1 MAFARGLKMRSR
13 GTDGLYE
20 MGGESGPVRALVVDD
35 NRLNRVIAQR
45 TLERL
50 GVSVE
55 IARDGREALDVLG
68 SQSFDV
74 VFMDQHMPEM
84 DGIEATREIRRR
96 EGDLAHTIIVAFT
109 ACQLEEDRERCF
121 AAGMDDFLGKPV
133 RAAQFSRVIDR
144 WVRQSPPGS

>member
-1 MAFARGLKMRSR
+1 MPAQ
-13 GTDGLYE
+13 
-20 MGGESGPVRALVVDD
+20 VRALVVDD
-35 NRLNRVIAQR
+35 NQMNRVVAQR
-45 TLERL
+45 LLERL

-74 VFMDQHMPEM
+74 IFMDQHMPEM

-96 EGDLAHTIIVAFT
+96 EGDLAHTIIVALT
-109 ACQLEEDRERCF
+109 ACQLDEDRERCF

-133 RAAQFSRVIDR
+133 KAQQFSQVIRRWVHRAAS
-144 WVRQSPPGS
+144 S

>member
-1 MAFARGLKMRSR
+1 MAPLPAQ
-13 GTDGLYE
+13 
-20 MGGESGPVRALVVDD
+20 VRALVVDD
-35 NRLNRVIAQR
+35 NQMNRVVAQR
-45 TLERL
+45 LLERL

-74 VFMDQHMPEM
+74 IFMDQHMPEM

-96 EGDLAHTIIVAFT
+96 EGDLAHTIIVALT
-109 ACQLEEDRERCF
+109 ACQLDEDRERCF

-133 RAAQFSRVIDR
+133 KAQQFSQVIRRWVHRAAS
-144 WVRQSPPGS
+144 S

>member
-1 MAFARGLKMRSR
+1 LPAQ
-13 GTDGLYE
+13 
-20 MGGESGPVRALVVDD
+20 VRALVVDD
-35 NRLNRVIAQR
+35 NQMNRVVAQR
-45 TLERL
+45 LLERL

-74 VFMDQHMPEM
+74 IFMDQHMPEM

-96 EGDLAHTIIVAFT
+96 EGDLAHTIIVALT
-109 ACQLEEDRERCF
+109 ACQLDEDRERCF

-133 RAAQFSRVIDR
+133 KAQQFSQVIRRWVHRAAS
-144 WVRQSPPGS
+144 S